1 MKSLDTA
8 SLTWKELQ
16 VILDRGETLQ
26 HVRQVGD
33 LIRKDF
39 RGQVKFFHQ
48 NISLQARVADRL
60 YSTKEVV
67 DGTSDT
73 VKVIPYATQ
82 GRLFQSFKIKPQ
94 TISSRFNFISN
105 TSLIKICQRS
115 HASLQDVCIRNGQA
129 LSNEALVAALSMCS
143 AL

>member
-1 MKSLDTA
+1 MIIKKVLGNNGFCRRGLSYSMFEVIFGFLTIEEGQQGFSRVCKTWRSFHLKQFQSYSSLSMKSLDTA
-8 SLTWKELQ
+8 TLSWKELQ

-33 LIRKDF
+33 LIRRDF

-67 DGTSDT
+67 TPGATDS
-73 VKVIPYATQ
+73 VKVIP
-82 GRLFQSFKIKPQ
+82 
-94 TISSRFNFISN
+94 
-105 TSLIKICQRS
+105 
-115 HASLQDVCIRNGQA
+115 
-129 LSNEALVAALSMCS
+129 
-143 AL
+143 